1 MTNIPVD
8 IMDKIKLTAKGLP
21 VIMTQTHEKHIITQD
36 EYQEQFEHFAPR
48 EAIIPNGPH
57 KGKVMV
63 TQPVQV
69 YWNHV
74 RRLRKAWL
82 KSGYDG
88 VVQYVLAVHEITQQ
102 KTN

>member
-1 MTNIPVD
+1 MSNIPVD
-8 IMDKIKLTAKGLP
+8 IMYKIKLTAKGLP

-36 EYQEQFEHFAPR
+36 EYQEMFEHFAPQ
-48 EAIIPNGPH
+48 ESVIPKGPH
-57 KGKVMV
+57 KGKILI

-74 RRLRKAWL
+74 RRLKKAWL

-88 VVQYVLAVHEITQQ
+88 VVQYVLAVHEITQT
-102 KTN
+102 KAN

>member
-1 MTNIPVD
+1 M
-8 IMDKIKLTAKGLP
+8 TAKGLP

-36 EYQEQFEHFAPR
+36 EYKEQFEHLAPQ
-48 EAIIPNGPH
+48 EAIIPKGPH
-57 KGKVMV
+57 KGKVMI

-74 RRLRKAWL
+74 RRLRSAWL

-88 VVQYVLAVHEITQQ
+88 VVQYVLAVHQITQQ
-102 KTN
+102 KSN